1 MNAFERHGI
10 KHLSPS
16 SLALYRQQPSLW
28 CGRYLMGWK
37 DEAGAKMWVGN
48 AVESGLKAWLH
59 GTPEGDARQIAMQV
73 FEQQAQGEVSNDI
86 ETGRTEI
93 GPMLS
98 RAIEQIEPRWNSKP
112 LCQVAC
118 RHFVD
123 GIEVPLVGYL
133 DFAFDDGIILDLKTT
148 RALPSKPKTDHAAQ
162 VAFYCKARNAGQG
175 SLLYCTTK
183 KGALYGLSPDD
194 IDAGYRSLIMAAKA
208 VRTLLQN
215 SPTKQDALRTFAP
228 DFDSFYWSD
237 ATRKMALE
245 ALT

>member
-1 MNAFERHGI
+1 MNHFQRHGI
-10 KHLSPS
+10 THLSPS

-37 DEAGAKMWVGN
+37 DAGGAKMWVGN
-48 AVESGLKAWLH
+48 AVEAGLKAWLH
-59 GTPEGDARQIAMQV
+59 GTPETEARVIAMQR
-73 FEQQAQGEVSNDI
+73 FELEAQGEAS
-86 ETGRTEI
+86 EECEAARAEI
-93 GPMLS
+93 APMLS

-118 RHFVD
+118 KFFAD
-123 GIEVPLVGYL
+123 GIEVPVVGYL
-133 DFAFDDGIILDLKTT
+133 DFAFDDGVVLDLKTT

-162 VAFYCKARNAGQG
+162 VAFYCKARNTDQG

-183 KGALYGLSPDD
+183 KGALYPLSADD
-194 IDAGYRSLIMAAKA
+194 IEAGYRSLIVAARA
-208 VRTLLQN
+208 IQTLLRN

-245 ALT
+245 ALN